1 MLSGL
6 QKDGSDWRM
15 LFQKIGSSMEMTL
28 FLSQGVLRMHQ
39 YSSRQGPKE
48 MGFHITTKANR
59 ILKQMNLAL

>member
-1 MLSGL
+1 MLTGL

-28 FLSQGVLRMHQ
+28 FLRMHQ

-59 ILKQMNLAL
+59 ILMQMNLAL